1 MKRLLT
7 TLLITLLLA
16 PLAAPAMVAP
26 PADDGVFVEGAR
38 YDAVL
43 DAQAGIWRLLSA
55 TGPEWPAG
63 SAVDDRAT
71 SRGSPLLS
79 RVRSQRPAGGRA
91 PPRHRSA
98 TRRRRSG
105 PVADSSRQKPACAS
119 STAS

>member
-43 DAQAGIWRLLSA
+43 DAQACPRPGRSVASA
-55 TGPEWPAG
+55 SPTGA
-63 SAVDDRAT
+63 SAA
-71 SRGSPLLS
+71 RG
-79 RVRSQRPAGGRA
+79 RRPA
-91 PPRHRSA
+91 
-98 TRRRRSG
+98 SG
-105 PVADSSRQKPACAS
+105 S
-119 STAS
+119 